1 MSDIE
6 LRIDDEA
13 RQILESRGIRQ
24 EDVLSVVR
32 HAEESGQKLYSD
44 DRYLA
49 KLVMGEVTF
58 YAEYSAAAPGVFTVH
73 TAYCHRARLED

>member
-32 HAEESGQKLYSD
+32 HAEESGQKLYSG
-44 DRYLA
+44 A
-49 KLVMGEVTF
+49 I
-58 YAEYSAAAPGVFTVH
+58 
-73 TAYCHRARLED
+73 AR